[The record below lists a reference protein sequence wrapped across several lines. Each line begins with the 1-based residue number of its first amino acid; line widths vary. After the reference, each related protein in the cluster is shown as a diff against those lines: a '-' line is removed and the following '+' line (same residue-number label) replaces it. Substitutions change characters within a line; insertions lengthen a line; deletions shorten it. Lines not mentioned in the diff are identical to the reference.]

1 MGRLSAS
8 FDRCIVGSDGE
19 VEKARIMPQPYS
31 FYPTERPIPQRH
43 CPTCHLPM
51 FLSRIEPGNEPDH
64 DMRTFVCLT
73 CKYTETVS
81 IKFR

>member
-1 MGRLSAS
+1 
-8 FDRCIVGSDGE
+8 
-19 VEKARIMPQPYS
+19 MPQPYS

-51 FLSRIEPGNEPDH
+51 FLSRIEPSGGDEPDH
-64 DMRTFVCLT
+64 DIRTFQCMT
-73 CKYTETVS
+73 CKHAETVS

>member
-1 MGRLSAS
+1 
-8 FDRCIVGSDGE
+8 
-19 VEKARIMPQPYS
+19 MPQPYS

-64 DMRTFVCLT
+64 DMRTFECLT
-73 CKYTETVS
+73 CKHAETVS